1 MKKKNLYKEKI
12 ILTNN
17 NIEEIYQNI
26 PKIIKKY
33 QKKHQIELI
42 YKEEIKEI
50 EKKTEIEEI
59 IHAINIKD
67 RRKRYTYIYDTICDK
82 LDKSQTYCRFQ
93 NGLCDKYRHKN
104 LSHCNGCC
112 ETSKGEKC
120 KYLGKNG
127 CQIKCISC
135 KFFICDYLKKE
146 DKKRVKNPNS
156 FLLSK
161 YFFNL
166 EQKMILLF
174 TFFTTEEEIIDK
186 LTRAKFKKS

>member
-67 RRKRYTYIYDTICDK
+67 SLSVTI
-82 LDKSQTYCRFQ
+82 
-93 NGLCDKYRHKN
+93 
-104 LSHCNGCC
+104 
-112 ETSKGEKC
+112 
-120 KYLGKNG
+120 
-127 CQIKCISC
+127 
-135 KFFICDYLKKE
+135 
-146 DKKRVKNPNS
+146 
-156 FLLSK
+156 
-161 YFFNL
+161 
-166 EQKMILLF
+166 
-174 TFFTTEEEIIDK
+174 
-186 LTRAKFKKS
+186 